1 MKKKKTAQTAHRKLP
16 AFTSGRSLSAYIGI
30 AHRQWKDNHR
40 ARLAE
45 HRLRKPSLEHP
56 RGQDINAESRYETHD
71 RVYQV
76 MCLDIDRSPAQQ
88 QIERK
93 QAGKQTL
100 AATPC
105 HNHQYRRHSDVRTG
119 KSSRGALTHLLGTL
133 HQVVEEAVLIART
146 GKKFLMVMEIVTD
159 GRKDTLRHMVASNGG
174 EVELRPGNGDEDINK
189 VIDEESGDDDER
201 NLLEKVR
208 NDKGNT
214 TPPPAESSD
223 NRRSTPY

>member
-1 MKKKKTAQTAHRKLP
+1 
-16 AFTSGRSLSAYIGI
+16 
-30 AHRQWKDNHR
+30 
-40 ARLAE
+40 
-45 HRLRKPSLEHP
+45 
-56 RGQDINAESRYETHD
+56 
-71 RVYQV
+71 

-119 KSSRGALTHLLGTL
+119 KSSRGTLTHLLGTL

-159 GRKDTLRHMVASNGG
+159 GREDTLRHMVASNGG

-201 NLLEKVR
+201 NLLEKVETI
-208 NDKGNT
+208 KEI
-214 TPPPAESSD
+214 PHQPPAESSD
-223 NRRSTPY
+223 Q

>member
-1 MKKKKTAQTAHRKLP
+1 
-16 AFTSGRSLSAYIGI
+16 
-30 AHRQWKDNHR
+30 
-40 ARLAE
+40 
-45 HRLRKPSLEHP
+45 
-56 RGQDINAESRYETHD
+56 
-71 RVYQV
+71 

-159 GRKDTLRHMVASNGG
+159 GREDTLRHMVASNGG
-174 EVELRPGNGDEDINK
+174 EVELRPRQRGRK
-189 VIDEESGDDDER
+189 Y
-201 NLLEKVR
+201 K
-208 NDKGNT
+208 
-214 TPPPAESSD
+214 
-223 NRRSTPY
+223 

>member
-1 MKKKKTAQTAHRKLP
+1 
-16 AFTSGRSLSAYIGI
+16 
-30 AHRQWKDNHR
+30 
-40 ARLAE
+40 
-45 HRLRKPSLEHP
+45 
-56 RGQDINAESRYETHD
+56 
-71 RVYQV
+71 

-159 GRKDTLRHMVASNGG
+159 GREDTSRHMVASNGG

-201 NLLEKVR
+201 NLLEKVETIKEIPHHHQQNHR
-208 NDKGNT
+208 IIEEVSHIERLAHPHLRKPFTEPHSRLSTKHPLLHRREHVVEIGEYPVELKGVGI
-214 TPPPAESSD
+214 PIGKQ
-223 NRRSTPY
+223 